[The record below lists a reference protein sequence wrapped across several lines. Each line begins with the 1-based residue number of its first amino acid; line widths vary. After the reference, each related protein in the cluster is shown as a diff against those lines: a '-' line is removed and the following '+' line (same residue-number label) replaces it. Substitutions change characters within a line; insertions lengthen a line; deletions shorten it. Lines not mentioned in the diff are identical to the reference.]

1 MTTPAVNLNI
11 PVAGTYQWVRK
22 YPTGVLI
29 NQGSTVVTS
38 SRFQRIRPA
47 SINSPKRSN
56 GTRAPRNWNSSGGVF
71 KQPHQ
76 TLRVT
81 DVNSGIY
88 VDYSGNLFDCETL
101 NLITSVSA
109 GYLGSLA
116 IRDAL
121 GSFGENSQQLGVA
134 LQELKGT
141 GELLAKYYKEAAHG
155 IGKVTDAVQSPRE
168 GSFRKQMKDFAKGW
182 RKAPSRYIEY
192 LYGIKPI
199 ADDIANAIDVQTEYK
214 HQGYDFRLT
223 LRGKY
228 DMKDERTSF
237 IRPPANT
244 VAHIVQK
251 QDFRSKASLVFSLPP
266 WYWDELPTVTP
277 FSQFYD
283 TTRLS
288 FVLDWALPVGD
299 WVRGVE
305 GFQLRPFF
313 KEGSYTVFRRS
324 TGQTITLAPQ
334 VGYSVS
340 KTQFSGPE
348 QLYVMSREAFFTF
361 PSEAVFSLPKLRSV
375 LQIKHLDDAA
385 GLLGQRFAKLSRAL
399 R

>member
-1 MTTPAVNLNI
+1 MTTPAVNINI
-11 PVAGTYQWVRK
+11 ASAATYSQIIRN
-22 YPTGVLI
+22 PSGV
-29 NQGSTVVTS
+29 VVISNSQDSIS
-38 SRFQRIRPA
+38 SRFQRLRSA
-47 SINSPKRSN
+47 SINSPKRAN
-56 GTRAPRNWNSSGGVF
+56 GTRAPRNWDSSGGVF
-71 KQPHQ
+71 RQSVQ
-76 TLRVT
+76 MLRVT
-81 DVNSGIY
+81 RFDGY
-88 VDYSGNLFDCETL
+88 TYDYL
-101 NLITSVSA
+101 
-109 GYLGSLA
+109 GYLLNPDVLTLVTPVSLEYVASLA

-155 IGKVTDAVQSPRE
+155 IGKVADAVQSPRE
-168 GSFRKQMKDFAKGW
+168 GSFRKQMKDFARGW

-228 DMKDERTSF
+228 RMNDERKEF
-237 IRPPANT
+237 VRPPPNCT
-244 VAHIVQK
+244 AHIVQK
-251 QDFRSKASLVFSLPP
+251 QSFDCKASLVFSLPP

-288 FVLDWALPVGD
+288 FVLDWALPIGD

-313 KEGSYTVFRRS
+313 KEGSTTVFVRS
-324 TGQTITLAPQ
+324 LGRTVEVQPQ
-334 VGYSVS
+334 VG
-340 KTQFSGPE
+340 FSCSSA
-348 QLYVMSREAFFTF
+348 QLACSEMCYVMSRRAFFSF

-375 LQIKHLDDAA
+375 LQLKHMDDAA
-385 GLLGQRFAKLSRAL
+385 GLLGQRFAKLSRSL